1 MILGAENPHQ
11 NPGQKHEQQK
21 RFQEA
26 NRWMAAAADFN
37 AFIFDLLD
45 ISETSKGS
53 ISGFRKGD
61 IQETVFVCKQIEM
74 KPQLFIYFALGLIRI
89 KTVN

>member
-1 MILGAENPHQ
+1 VILGAENPHQ
-11 NPGQKHEQQK
+11 NPGQKHEKQK

-45 ISETSKGS
+45 VSETSKGS

-61 IQETVFVCKQIEM
+61 IKETEFVCEQVEM
-74 KPQLFIYFALGLIRI
+74 KAQLLIYFAPGLIRI

>member
-1 MILGAENPHQ
+1 VILGAENPHQ
-11 NPGQKHEQQK
+11 NPGQKHEKQK

-45 ISETSKGS
+45 VSETSKGS

-61 IQETVFVCKQIEM
+61 IQETEFVCEQVEM
-74 KPQLFIYFALGLIRI
+74 KAQLLIYFAPGLIRI

>member
-1 MILGAENPHQ
+1 
-11 NPGQKHEQQK
+11 
-21 RFQEA
+21 
-26 NRWMAAAADFN
+26 MAAAADFN

-53 ISGFRKGD
+53 ISGFRQGD
-61 IQETVFVCKQIEM
+61 IQETVFVCKQVNM
-74 KPQLFIYFALGLIRI
+74 KAQLFIYFAPGLIPI

>member
-1 MILGAENPHQ
+1 
-11 NPGQKHEQQK
+11 
-21 RFQEA
+21 
-26 NRWMAAAADFN
+26 MAAAADLN

-45 ISETSKGS
+45 ISETFEGS

-61 IQETVFVCKQIEM
+61 IQETVFVCKQVEM
-74 KPQLFIYFALGLIRI
+74 KAQLFIYFALDLIRI

>member
-1 MILGAENPHQ
+1 
-11 NPGQKHEQQK
+11 
-21 RFQEA
+21 
-26 NRWMAAAADFN
+26 MAAAADFN

-53 ISGFRKGD
+53 CSGFRKGD
-61 IQETVFVCKQIEM
+61 IQATVFVRKQVEM
-74 KPQLFIYFALGLIRI
+74 EAQLFIDFAPGLLRI

>member
-1 MILGAENPHQ
+1 
-11 NPGQKHEQQK
+11 
-21 RFQEA
+21 
-26 NRWMAAAADFN
+26 MAAAADFD

-53 ISGFRKGD
+53 FSGFRKGD
-61 IQETVFVCKQIEM
+61 IQETVFVSKQVEM
-74 KPQLFIYFALGLIRI
+74 KPQLFIYFAPGLIRI

>member
-1 MILGAENPHQ
+1 
-11 NPGQKHEQQK
+11 
-21 RFQEA
+21 
-26 NRWMAAAADFN
+26 MAAAADFN
-37 AFIFDLLD
+37 AFIFDLFD

-61 IQETVFVCKQIEM
+61 IQETVFVCKQLEM
-74 KPQLFIYFALGLIRI
+74 KPQLFIYFAPGLIRI